1 MSIFV
6 LSYRSVYLK
15 KWYCFDGK
23 LYNVYSSSEQEQ
35 EMTKWIKWLSKEE
48 SHYESSA
55 GLHISF
61 GESLLLTAIHFHSN
75 NLEAI
80 TDLVSSTLGMRIR
93 PGPLTRI
100 KAIFTQDLFPEKVR

>member
-1 MSIFV
+1 MI
-6 LSYRSVYLK
+6 
-15 KWYCFDGK
+15 
-23 LYNVYSSSEQEQ
+23 
-35 EMTKWIKWLSKEE
+35 KWIKWLSKEE
-48 SHYESSA
+48 SHYESST

-80 TDLVSSTLGMRIR
+80 TDLVSSTLGMRVR

-100 KAIFTQDLFPEKVR
+100 KTIFTQDLFPEKVKLITAQKTSKYNFGITSEKK